1 MDLRPT
7 LYEWAGRHGLDGA
20 ALRRLE
26 ALAGLGAE
34 PAGLA
39 RLLPRALAV
48 LAAALAGLGLVFWIA
63 SQWDDLG
70 RMGRFAVLQG
80 ALLLAAAG
88 AWPQRAARPAL
99 ALLLLLGTGAL
110 FAFFGQTYQTGA
122 DPWQLFALW
131 AALTLPLALGLRSD
145 LLWAPWALVAVS
157 AVSLWVHAHT
167 GHRWRF
173 EAADS
178 GVHFTGWALLI
189 GLTVWLGPPAR
200 RLTGA
205 GAWSLRLAATLTVAA
220 MTVTGLGGLFASPVG
235 SQYGLALLALAV
247 AAALFATRALFE
259 VFVASAVALGLDTL
273 LVVGLARLLLEGHR
287 GGDPIGTLFIIGLVA
302 AGLLAASVQVVL
314 HLARRH
320 GGEGTAA

>member
-1 MDLRPT
+1 MDLR
-7 LYEWAGRHGLDGA
+7 LSLHEWAGRHGLDGA
-20 ALRRLE
+20 TLRRLE

-34 PAGLA
+34 PAALG
-39 RLLPRALAV
+39 RVLPRALAV
-48 LAAALAGLGLVFWIA
+48 LAAAMAGLGLVFWIA
-63 SQWDDLG
+63 SQWADLG

-80 ALLLAAAG
+80 ALLLAALG
-88 AWPQRAARPAL
+88 AWPNRAARPAL

-157 AVSLWVHAHT
+157 AVSLWVHART

-173 EAADS
+173 AAEDS

-189 GLTVWLGPPAR
+189 ALTLWLGPLLR
-200 RLTGA
+200 RFTGA
-205 GAWSLRLAATLTVAA
+205 GAWSLRTAATLTVAA
-220 MTVTGLGGLFASPVG
+220 VTVTGLGGLFDTHVG
-235 SQYGLALLALAV
+235 PQYGLALLALAV
-247 AAALFATRALFE
+247 AAALFATRRLFD

-273 LVVGLARLLLEGHR
+273 LVAGLARLLMEGHR
-287 GGDPIGTLFIIGLVA
+287 GGDPIGRLFLIGVVA
-302 AGLLAASVQVVL
+302 AGLLAASVKGVM
-314 HLARRH
+314 HLARRD
-320 GGEGTAA
+320 GEGAAP